1 MMSKETR
8 LMRLHQS
15 EIKKLKAKARK
26 HEIGD
31 EFLANHIIKM
41 MDFDDDL
48 NAKLYKHNEILKAML
63 TAIKDISNRLTK
75 LEAEMEK

>member
-8 LMRLHQS
+8 LIRLHQS

-48 NAKLYKHNEILKAML
+48 NGKIYKHNEILKAML
-63 TAIKDISNRLTK
+63 TAIKDITKRLNE
-75 LEAEMEK
+75 LEAKMEK

>member
-31 EFLANHIIKM
+31 ELLANHIIKM
-41 MDFDDDL
+41 MDFDDNL

-63 TAIKDISNRLTK
+63 TAIKDISNLS
-75 LEAEMEK
+75 LIHI